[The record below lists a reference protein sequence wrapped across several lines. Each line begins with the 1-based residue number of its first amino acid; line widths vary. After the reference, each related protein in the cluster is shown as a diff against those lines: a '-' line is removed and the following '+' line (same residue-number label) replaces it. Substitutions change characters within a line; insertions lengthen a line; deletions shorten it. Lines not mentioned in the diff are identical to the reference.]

1 MDRVD
6 PRVKAKVRAGSQAE
20 ADLENLWKD
29 DPRKGEHLKN
39 ARKRRTLE
47 PLDSVLGKTER
58 RAEPLSRLRR
68 SESWEETMLLE
79 MVQWKVLKAVFGTRL
94 RPA

>member
-1 MDRVD
+1 M
-6 PRVKAKVRAGSQAE
+6 KAKVRAGSQAE
-20 ADLENLWKD
+20 ADMMNLLMD

-39 ARKRRTLE
+39 ARERRTLE

-68 SESWEETMLLE
+68 GESWEETMWLE

>member
-1 MDRVD
+1 MM
-6 PRVKAKVRAGSQAE
+6 AKVRAGSQAE
-20 ADLENLWKD
+20 ADLTNLLKD
-29 DPRKGEHLKN
+29 GPRKGEHLKI
-39 ARKRRTLE
+39 ARRRRTLE
-47 PLDSVLGKTER
+47 PLDSVLGKNER

-68 SESWEETMLLE
+68 GESWEETMWLE